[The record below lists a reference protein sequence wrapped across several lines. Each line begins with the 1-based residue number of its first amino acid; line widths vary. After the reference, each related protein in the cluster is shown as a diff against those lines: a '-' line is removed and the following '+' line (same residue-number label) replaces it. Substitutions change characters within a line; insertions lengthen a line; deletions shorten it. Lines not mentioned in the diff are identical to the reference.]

1 MTGAQSMLSRLKIV
15 WILLAESISSFRRNG
30 DLGLASSLA
39 FYSALALIPALF
51 LITFITGNILGSS
64 HKAILRIQEMVINF
78 IPQYSKEILK
88 EVRHLTSL
96 KTGIGALNIF
106 ILIWSIM
113 PLAGQLRTS
122 LNTIF
127 MKDTRKPLPVEKLLD
142 IVIITAFIAGLSLVA
157 LENLIIKSIK
167 LFIPFFTVPAYL
179 KGIIPFI
186 LITLLTL
193 FLYQAFTMIR
203 LRYLLL
209 GALTTTILWFI
220 MKPAFTLFLTFNP
233 GYGVV
238 FGSFKSLFIVMIWIY
253 YSQIAFLFG
262 AEVSANLLKM
272 DVIIMKRVIKKN
284 KSISKRHRF
293 RMIRNF
299 KKGEVIFNEGDVS
312 KEFYYLIKGKVGILK
327 GGREIASVGE
337 KEFIGEMAFLTDEP
351 RTATAICLEDTELLV
366 IDHEKLD
373 ILIKEIPD
381 LFRMMLRDMACRLKK
396 VNDTL

>member
-1 MTGAQSMLSRLKIV
+1 MLSGLRTV
-15 WILLAESISSFRRNG
+15 WILLIESFSSFRRNG

-51 LITFITGNILGSS
+51 LITFITGSILGSS

-127 MKDTRKPLPVEKLLD
+127 MKDTKKPLAVEKLLD
-142 IVIITAFIAGLSLVA
+142 IVIITAFIACMSIVT

-186 LITLLTL
+186 LITILTL
-193 FLYQAFTMIR
+193 FLYYAFTMIR
-203 LRYLLL
+203 LKYLLA
-209 GALTTTILWFI
+209 GALTTSILWFI
-220 MKPAFTLFLTFNP
+220 MKPAFILFLTFNP

-238 FGSFKSLFIVMIWIY
+238 FGSFKSLFVVMIWIY

-262 AEVSANLLKM
+262 AEVSSNLLKI
-272 DVIIMKRVIKKN
+272 DVIMIKRVIKKN
-284 KSISKRHRF
+284 RSISKGHRI

-312 KEFYYLIKGKVGILK
+312 KEFYYLIKGRVSILK

-337 KEFIGEMAFLTDEP
+337 KEFIGELAFLTDDP
-351 RTATAICLEDTELLV
+351 KTATAICLKDTELLV
-366 IDHEKLD
+366 IDHEKLK
-373 ILIKEIPD
+373 ILIREIPD
-381 LFRMMLRDMACRLKK
+381 LFHMMLINMARRLKSM
-396 VNDTL
+396 NDLN